1 MKISYQR
8 FLLFIPVLVMFF
20 ASCQKEVTIDLPEPE
35 ARLVVEGWIEQ
46 DQYPVVAITRN
57 SPYFSQVDSATLAN
71 LFILDAQVFVTEV
84 ESNITE
90 QLQLDFSNAFLG
102 VWPFICYKGS
112 SLKGEFGNSYQLF
125 IVAEGDTI
133 TGLTT
138 ITQPV
143 FLDSI
148 WWEPDNAG
156 KPDNDSLGYIWA
168 KYMDDPGLKQYFR
181 LFTQRIGRDNSW
193 VPAFGSVYDD
203 MFFNGIE
210 FTFNFYRGIP
220 SLSDSEGIMNDEELF
235 YFKKGD
241 TVDVKITSIDRE
253 HFEFWRTIEMESFT
267 AGNPFVYPVSIR
279 HNVKGAVGVWGGYAA
294 TIYRMVIGE

>member
-235 YFKKGD
+235 YFKK
-241 TVDVKITSIDRE
+241 
-253 HFEFWRTIEMESFT
+253 
-267 AGNPFVYPVSIR
+267 
-279 HNVKGAVGVWGGYAA
+279 
-294 TIYRMVIGE
+294 